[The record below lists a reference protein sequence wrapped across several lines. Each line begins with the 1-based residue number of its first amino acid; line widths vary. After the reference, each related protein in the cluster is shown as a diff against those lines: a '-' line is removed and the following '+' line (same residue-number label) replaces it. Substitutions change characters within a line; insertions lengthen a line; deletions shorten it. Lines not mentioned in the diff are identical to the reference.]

1 MSNRI
6 PIFCATDENYAPFA
20 SLMMKSV
27 LMHTESFIDFY
38 IMDGGICD
46 KTKKL
51 IDKDLKK
58 YPNKELHYID
68 MGKYDLSQFPN
79 LAYYSLN
86 TFSRY
91 FIPDITPQLSK
102 IIYLDVDII
111 VTDDI
116 AGLYCQ
122 ELNGCAIAAM
132 PESKYFCNNSQN
144 RVRQIVWPKY
154 HKDSHYFNAGVLLL
168 DIQKLIQ
175 MDFTQKAV
183 DLTVALYH
191 KLGCPDQ
198 DVLNILFENNYKE
211 LTYDF
216 NFMVYYENNLKKRFP
231 DIQSI
236 KPSVIHYAVFK
247 PWKEYSPFFEEFNAV
262 LQTSVFCKRVMRQFR
277 SQKTSK
283 YYLFGCI
290 PLFEKAKI
298 KNI

>member
-68 MGKYDLSQFPN
+68 MEK
-79 LAYYSLN
+79 YSLDRFPDVSYYTTN
-86 TFSRY
+86 AFSRY
-91 FIPDITPQLSK
+91 FIPSMVKDEK
-102 IIYLDVDII
+102 RVIYLDVDII
-111 VTDDI
+111 VTKDI
-116 AGLYCQ
+116 KLLYEQ
-122 ELNGCAIAAM
+122 DLEGYPIGAI
-132 PESKYFCNNSQN
+132 PEDFLFFAPTLLKQK
-144 RVRQIVWPKY
+144 VWPTYK
-154 HKDSHYFNAGVLLL
+154 KNSFYFNSGVLLL
-168 DIQKLIQ
+168 DISQLNEINFEK
-175 MDFTQKAV
+175 KAV
-183 DLTVALYH
+183 DLTVELYH
-191 KLGCPDQ
+191 KLTYPDQ
-198 DVLNILFENNYKE
+198 DVLNILFENNYKK
-211 LTYDF
+211 LDYHF
-216 NFMVYYENNLKKRFP
+216 NFFP
-231 DIQSI
+231 DRIPFFKKKYPLEKI
-236 KPSVIHYAVFK
+236 TDPVIIHYNSIK
-247 PWKEYSPFFEEFNAV
+247 PWKEKSFAQSEFNAV